1 MDISRHPVWSEL
13 AERVRPMP
21 ELRFCPIPP
30 ESFSE
35 PEPAE
40 IIAALSD
47 LRDGRIDLQ
56 GFIYRM
62 ALLECEGQ

>member
-1 MDISRHPVWSEL
+1 
-13 AERVRPMP
+13 MP
-21 ELRFCPIPP
+21 ELRFCPIDPVAL
-30 ESFSE
+30 SE
-35 PEPAE
+35 PEPPE
-40 IIAALSD
+40 ITAALSD